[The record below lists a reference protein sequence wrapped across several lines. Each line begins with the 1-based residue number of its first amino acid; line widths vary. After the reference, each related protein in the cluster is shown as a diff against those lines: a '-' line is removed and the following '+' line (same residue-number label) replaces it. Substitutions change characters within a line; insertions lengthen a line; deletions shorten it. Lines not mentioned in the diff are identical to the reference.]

1 MKKLTSLIVGLI
13 VFTICSCSNF
23 SLIEKDQVVPNIDFK
38 SVNKIEVSKHRSEFK
53 FEITDSIQI
62 KEIISIFK
70 DSVNYYKNDKINTEG
85 FKPLYLLNFSSTENI
100 PPIQIYEN
108 ENSEKIILGYFKAI
122 ESESEKSEWRS
133 YNRFYLNSK
142 LLTTIKNLAE

>member
-70 DSVNYYKNDKINTEG
+70 DSVNYYKNA
-85 FKPLYLLNFSSTENI
+85 LVST
-100 PPIQIYEN
+100 
-108 ENSEKIILGYFKAI
+108 K
-122 ESESEKSEWRS
+122 
-133 YNRFYLNSK
+133 
-142 LLTTIKNLAE
+142 T

>member
-1 MKKLTSLIVGLI
+1 VDTS
-13 VFTICSCSNF
+13 
-23 SLIEKDQVVPNIDFK
+23 D
-38 SVNKIEVSKHRSEFK
+38 
-53 FEITDSIQI
+53 
-62 KEIISIFK
+62 
-70 DSVNYYKNDKINTEG
+70 KNDKINTEG

-142 LLTTIKNLAE
+142 LLTIIKNLAE